1 MFCPICD
8 NVRMREVE
16 RDNVLIDICP
26 SCKGV
31 WLDRGELE
39 KIVSGLKEERE
50 YYSSYKDERPK
61 YYSEPPKYDKYY
73 EEKEYK
79 KYDKHYHPKHKK
91 KKSMLDI
98 FDIF

>member
-1 MFCPICD
+1 
-8 NVRMREVE
+8 MREVE
-16 RDNVLIDICP
+16 KESVLIDICP

-39 KIVSGLKEERE
+39 KLVAGLKEERE
-50 YYSSYKDERPK
+50 HYSSYKDERPK
-61 YYSEPPKYDKYY
+61 YYSEPPKYDKHKYDDY
-73 EEKEYK
+73 DKYK

-91 KKSMLDI
+91 KKSILDI